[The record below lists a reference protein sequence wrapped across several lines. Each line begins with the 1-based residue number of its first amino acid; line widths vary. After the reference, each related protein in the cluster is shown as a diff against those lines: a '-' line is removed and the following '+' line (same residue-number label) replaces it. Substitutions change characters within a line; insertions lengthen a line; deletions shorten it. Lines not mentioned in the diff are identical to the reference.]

1 MRIYLRANT
10 AVIELPELKDDVGSL
25 VTTATVEATIT
36 LESGEAVPG
45 VTNPILMTHQGSGR
59 YVGQAPPIELD
70 EDEKIIVKVRSE
82 ISGVVG
88 TSKETMVLKDRGF
101 SGGCWTPT

>member
-1 MRIYLRANT
+1 VRIYQRANT
-10 AVIELPELKDDVGSL
+10 TVIDLPELKDDAGSL

-45 VTNPILMTHQGSGR
+45 VTNPIAMTHRGSGR
-59 YVGQAPPIELD
+59 YEGQAPPIELD

-88 TSKETMVLKDRGF
+88 MSRETMVLKDRGF
-101 SGGCWTPT
+101 SGGCWTPA